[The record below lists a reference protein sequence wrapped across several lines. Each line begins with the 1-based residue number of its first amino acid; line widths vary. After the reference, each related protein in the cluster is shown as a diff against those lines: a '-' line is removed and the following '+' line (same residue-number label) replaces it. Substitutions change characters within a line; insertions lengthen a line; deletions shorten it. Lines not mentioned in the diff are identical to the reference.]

1 MGYSSLIH
9 KRRELDKVSDSQT
22 LMTVRII
29 QDDFNI
35 YVSQPHPVEILI
47 LWPTGLSKEPVFLE
61 SSSNVSSGHSWLGA
75 SGENA
80 HECFSKWGPQITHIK
95 ITHIKITHSGYWNI
109 TFQNPTSV
117 STISTPGAGDW
128 ESAYLTG
135 FLSGDLYAHRS
146 LKSAGVDYPRCWLKY
161 RFLSPAL

>member
-95 ITHIKITHSGYWNI
+95 ITHSGYWNV

-161 RFLSPAL
+161 RLLSPAL